1 MKAALSGSGRA
12 LRAIVLGLAGLG
24 LTACAGPARVP
35 DWTTTLGRD
44 HPLTGRI
51 WSATEGRFVDERE
64 LVSRLAARRYVLLGE
79 KHDNPDHHRLQAWV
93 VRELVAAGRKP
104 ALAFEM
110 IDEDQAP
117 ALSSFLET
125 RPADAAGLGPAIGW
139 DQTGWPDWA
148 FYRPIADAA
157 VAAGLPIRAANLSR
171 DGVRAVARDGWKA
184 LAPERV
190 SRLALSTEPGEETRA
205 AMSAEM
211 KESHCG
217 MLPDESIPAMI
228 RVQRVRDGL
237 MAEAMARPGADGA
250 VLIAGNGHVRR
261 DRGAPWYL
269 RLLDPAPSASLAF
282 LEVAAGRVE
291 PADYGRAFDGNLP
304 FDYVWFT
311 PRLDDKDPCAAFHEQ
326 LQRLGRPE
334 N

>member
-1 MKAALSGSGRA
+1 MKAAFTKGLFP
-12 LRAIVLGLAGLG
+12 AIVLCLSALALA
-24 LTACAGPARVP
+24 ACAAPARP
-35 DWTTTLGRD
+35 PEWTAPLGRD
-44 HPLTGRI
+44 HPLAGRI
-51 WSATEGRFVDERE
+51 WSVGEARFVEAEDLVER
-64 LVSRLAARRYVLLGE
+64 LSSSRYVLLGE

-93 VRELVAAGRKP
+93 VEALIAAGRRP
-104 ALAFEM
+104 AVAFEM
-110 IDEDQAP
+110 IDEGQAP
-117 ALSSFLET
+117 ALDAYLAG
-125 RPADAAGLGPAIGW
+125 RPVDAAGLGPAIGW
-139 DQTGWPDWA
+139 EQTGWPDWA
-148 FYRPIADAA
+148 LYRPIADAA

-171 DGVRAVARDGWKA
+171 DGIRAVARDGWKA

-190 SRLALSTEPGEETRA
+190 SRLALSTEPNEETRL

-217 MLPDESIPAMI
+217 MLPDESVPAMI

-269 RLLDPAPSASLAF
+269 RLLDPAPATSLAF
-282 LEVAAGRVE
+282 LEVAAGRLE
-291 PADYGRAFDGNLP
+291 PADYGRAFDGTLP

-311 PRLDDKDPCAAFHEQ
+311 PRLDDADPCAAFHEQ
-326 LQRLGRPE
+326 LQRLGRPA